1 MRPAWRRRPPT
12 AMLMASALVCGACAT
27 PAIEASVESPSRLSP
42 APSETYLSLG
52 NHLLEVRE
60 PALAMRAYS
69 SSLAVEGPSV
79 EAFTGAGIAARQQG
93 MLGAARRYF
102 EYARDV
108 APRSAAVHNNLGVVL
123 LELREYDAARTAF
136 RAALAAGGGDDEQI
150 RRNLARAERAREGQ
164 VGAFEQARLAQRV
177 VRLGKDEFRLTAQP
191 ESEEELP
198 VEDEAE

>member
-1 MRPAWRRRPPT
+1 
-12 AMLMASALVCGACAT
+12 MASALVCGACAT
-27 PAIEASVESPSRLSP
+27 PAIDASPEPPPRLSP

-52 NHLLEVRE
+52 NQLLQVRE

-102 EYARDV
+102 EYARDL
-108 APRSAAVHNNLGVVL
+108 APRSAVAHNNLGVVL
-123 LELREYDAARTAF
+123 LELREYDAARAAF

-150 RRNLARAERAREGQ
+150 RRNLARAERDAESAREGQ
-164 VGAFEQARLAQRV
+164 VDAFEQARLAQRV

-191 ESEEELP
+191 AREEELP